1 MKNLIFLVVKFRI
14 SSVVL
19 DCLSFNICSN
29 FSNVSLDNLVI
40 LNFILSQ
47 NIAHYLLAL
56 QKPFETIL
64 KFKISANDK
73 QSVILVITS
82 TGNRPKFRNGSSVLF
97 DSIIFLDCKFTFLFL
112 IFCLL
117 YPIKFPIYKANTLES
132 LNLSTMNYIRFTSV
146 LN

>member
-73 QSVILVITS
+73 
-82 TGNRPKFRNGSSVLF
+82 
-97 DSIIFLDCKFTFLFL
+97 
-112 IFCLL
+112 
-117 YPIKFPIYKANTLES
+117 
-132 LNLSTMNYIRFTSV
+132 
-146 LN
+146 